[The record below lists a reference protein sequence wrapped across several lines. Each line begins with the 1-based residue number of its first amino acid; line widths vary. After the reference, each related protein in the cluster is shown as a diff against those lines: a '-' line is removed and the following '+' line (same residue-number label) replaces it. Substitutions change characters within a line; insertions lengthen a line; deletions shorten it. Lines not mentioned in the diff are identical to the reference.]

1 MKKIILFLLISFN
14 GFSQIKY
21 PDTDFNLFEQK
32 VYWEHIYNIPGK
44 NVDELINYFQKEVT
58 QSLSKKNLQIIDNT
72 LSFTVN
78 NDFVDFKK
86 YGGSIFGTPTFLRF
100 PMSYIVVVDFK
111 NEKYK
116 IMIKEINISDPSR
129 SSSNDITEYFTQK
142 NKSEFKTTSVIKNSI
157 TYYHKYFSDKFIITN
172 TPTNKDW

>member
-44 NVDELINYFQKEVT
+44 NIDELMNYFQKEVT
-58 QSLSKKNLQIIDNT
+58 QSLSKNNLQIIDNT
-72 LSFTVN
+72 LSFTVK

-86 YGGSIFGTPTFLRF
+86 YGGSLFGTPTFLRF
-100 PMSYIVVVDFK
+100 PMSYIVIVDFK

-116 IMIKEINISDPSR
+116 IMIKEINITDMSYHSD
-129 SSSNDITEYFTQK
+129 DVTLYFTQK
-142 NKSEFKTTSVIKNSI
+142 KKSEFKTSSIMKTSI
-157 TYYHKYFSDKFIITN
+157 TYYHKYFLDKFIITN

>member
-44 NVDELINYFQKEVT
+44 NVDELINYFQKEVA
-58 QSLSKKNLQIIDNT
+58 QSLSKNNLQIIDNT

-86 YGGSIFGTPTFLRF
+86 YGGSIFGTATFLRF
-100 PMSYIVVVDFK
+100 PMNYIVIVDFK

-116 IMIKEINISDPSR
+116 IMIKEINITDISNR
-129 SSSNDITEYFTQK
+129 SNDVTEYFTQK
-142 NKSEFKTTSVIKNSI
+142 NKSEFRTTSIIKTSI
-157 TYYHKYFSDKFIITN
+157 TYYQKYFSDKFIITN